1 MHFWEGHHSA
11 HTSARMAYLRS
22 KYKRTA
28 RKPRACANSSCGLS
42 PAGSLRLTWM
52 GRRPGGGLAPPSLLA
67 HAAADKGHPHPVRS
81 FFATRLAEL
90 RHGNRWLGRD
100 HPGVVGSARA
110 PLPQFLDGAR
120 WALAAARASRVE
132 LMAESS
138 ERVRV
143 CMHVGVCACVHVPV
157 HMRVRMHVHT
167 CVHAHVH
174 THGRACACVYAHV
187 CMCAWM
193 HCACVHVCLHA

>member
-100 HPGVVGSARA
+100 HPGVAGSARA

-143 CMHVGVCACVHVPV
+143 CMHVGVCACTCAHACADARA
-157 HMRVRMHVHT
+157 HAWACTRM
-167 CVHAHVH
+167 CVH
-174 THGRACACVYAHV
+174 AHV